1 MKKMFE
7 FPIHIILGAL
17 CDLGL
22 YHHIKDKVP
31 NPRCVYCNKEIDW
44 DDWWVLDI

>member
-1 MKKMFE
+1 MFE
-7 FPIHIILGAL
+7 FAINTILGAL

-22 YHHIKDKVP
+22 YHHISDKKVP

-44 DDWWVLDI
+44 DDVWGFMS